1 MKAMEQSDQP
11 QYLQTKQYNKDEQL
25 KLFVL
30 KHAAKAWTKKT
41 KQPTGPRL
49 NLKPGLSA
57 RNALAATCYFLR
69 VIDLEK
75 TSSATNSFRMR
86 KEARRDK
93 HLAEISRRQIA
104 WTKFRHAR
112 SVSS

>member
-11 QYLQTKQYNKDEQL
+11 QYLQTNQDNKDEQL
-25 KLFVL
+25 DLFVL

-49 NLKPGLSA
+49 NLKLGLSA
-57 RNALAATCYFLR
+57 RNAVAATCYFLR

-86 KEARRDK
+86 KR
-93 HLAEISRRQIA
+93 HVVISISRKSRGD
-104 WTKFRHAR
+104 R
-112 SVSS
+112 SLRPSFGMREMSPH